1 MDQQRKAQLPSIK
14 RCCGLQ
20 VVAAEAELINGH
32 RGLSGRAPFDI
43 SLCYAAESAQSWPLA
58 SPSDAS
64 GSGRSSPGKDPHG
77 SSYAGKGGKLLDCAG
92 NRAAVLK
99 TGSEARGARAPR
111 VLNFWKGPKG
121 ELLGSPSP
129 KRNGASRA
137 PGANY
142 DEGGESR
149 RCCRFL
155 KSPRGDAP
163 REPREGWSG
172 STWTTK
178 EV

>member
-1 MDQQRKAQLPSIK
+1 M
-14 RCCGLQ
+14 
-20 VVAAEAELINGH
+20 AA
-32 RGLSGRAPFDI
+32 
-43 SLCYAAESAQSWPLA
+43 A
-58 SPSDAS
+58 SPQGWDL
-64 GSGRSSPGKDPHG
+64 GRSGVHTPSRWPEIKARQGISPARVHPSRQRQRHRCPQIQGFVLLIGPSG
-77 SSYAGKGGKLLDCAG
+77 QRRGKLLNCAG

-111 VLNFWKGPKG
+111 DLNFWKGPKG